1 MYVSSEFE
9 NISDTLLSHLIYQ
22 VVGVSE
28 IFYILAG
35 GYGRAFLFIIF
46 YIFLFIMSN
55 LIKTLCTLM
64 MIGVTLPLI
73 AQQREALSQSLQEKV
88 VAIAFSSDMSPKNYD
103 ENKGQFTGF
112 SSTFL
117 LKKGE
122 SGLPVYEIEVPR
134 ATKSQY
140 GVSMHFRTTDRVRKG
155 DVLLARITMRTLS
168 ARQESGESVVYYY
181 FQEAQGAFDKS
192 FITQIGTVEN
202 WKTFNIPF
210 VAHKDMLAGEAQ
222 IGLAFGSLAQHLEV
236 TGIEILNFGNSVRVE
251 DLPET
256 RFSYAGREVGAAWRE
271 EALRRIEEIRT
282 SPLTVR
288 VVDAEGKPVKGAKV
302 EVSLQQS
309 EFIWGTAVQES
320 LLAKNDAES
329 QAYKKH
335 LKEFFNTAVIE
346 NGFKAGG
353 WAWDG
358 KHKMNTLLS
367 FDWLRD
373 NGFRQRGHNLVW
385 PAWRFNSP
393 LTKHIA
399 MRDSASFDS
408 YIKAQFYERMAY
420 TKGQVVAW
428 DVVNEYMHE
437 KEFFRYLPYSAMV
450 DWFKLAHELD
460 PDAQLF
466 INEYGML
473 NCVQSPQNIREYIDT
488 IQTLRSKGA
497 PIHAV
502 GIQGHIGRQPRNP
515 VQVITD
521 LDLFIPTGLPV
532 QITEFDI
539 NTPDEELQADYMRD
553 FLIAVYSHP
562 VVTGVTLWGFWEN
575 AHWRPDAGM
584 FRKDW
589 TPKGSALAW
598 REWVVGKWKTHEW
611 GKTDKK
617 GILTVQ
623 GHLGQYTVSVEYRGQ
638 QRGKSCQLS
647 KDTQVIEIRL

>member
-1 MYVSSEFE
+1 MNYFIWHFCV
-9 NISDTLLSHLIYQ
+9 LLL
-22 VVGVSE
+22 VG
-28 IFYILAG
+28 L
-35 GYGRAFLFIIF
+35 
-46 YIFLFIMSN
+46 
-55 LIKTLCTLM
+55 
-64 MIGVTLPLI
+64 TLPLQ
-73 AQQREALSQSLQEKV
+73 AQQREILAQSIQERV
-88 VAIAFSSDMSPKNYD
+88 EATIFSSDMSPKGYD
-103 ENKGQFTGF
+103 VNDVLSAESPSRFI
-112 SSTFL
+112 
-117 LKKGE
+117 LKYNEAGI
-122 SGLPVYEIEVPR
+122 PIYEVEIPR

-140 GVSMHFRTTDRVRKG
+140 GVSMHWKTTGIVHKG

-181 FQEAQGAFDKS
+181 FQEAQGSFDKS
-192 FITQIGTVEN
+192 FITQIGAVEE

-210 VAHKDMLAGEAQ
+210 VAHKDMKAGEAQ
-222 IGLAFGSLAQHLEV
+222 ISLAFGSLAQHVEL
-236 TGIEILNFGNSVRVE
+236 TGIEVLNFGSSIRIE

-256 RFSYAGREVGAAWRE
+256 HFSYAGREADAVWRQ
-271 EALRRIEEIRT
+271 EALQRIEEIRT
-282 SPLTVR
+282 SPLSIK
-288 VVDAEGKPVKGAKV
+288 VVDAKGKPVKGAEV
-302 EVSLQQS
+302 EVTLQKS
-309 EFIWGTAVQES
+309 DFIWGTAVRES
-320 LLAKNDAES
+320 LFAKDDAES
-329 QAYKKH
+329 KNYKAY

-346 NGFKAGG
+346 NGFK
-353 WAWDG
+353 G
-358 KHKMNTLLS
+358 KGVWNEELKQNTLLS
-367 FDWLRD
+367 FDWLRA

-385 PAWRFNSP
+385 PAWKFNSSFV
-393 LTKHIA
+393 KNIA
-399 MRDSASFDS
+399 IRDKASFDR
-408 YIKAQFYERMAY
+408 YIKALFYERMAY
-420 TKGQVVAW
+420 TKGQFIAW

-437 KEFFRYLPYSAMV
+437 KEFFQYLPHDVMV

-521 LDLFIPTGLPV
+521 LDLFIPMGLPV

-575 AHWRPDAGM
+575 AHWKPDAAM

-589 TPKGSALAW
+589 SAKPSATVW
-598 REWVVGKWKTHEW
+598 REWVKGKWNTH
-611 GKTDKK
+611 DKK
-617 GILTVQ
+617 VTNSAGKVNLR
-623 GHLGQYTVSVEYRGQ
+623 GHFGTYAISVSYK
-638 QRGKSCQLS
+638 GKVKELSCQLG
-647 KDTQVIEIRL
+647 KDGESIQVVL

>member
-1 MYVSSEFE
+1 MKNSTKYLLFMLL
-9 NISDTLLSHLIYQ
+9 ISIT
-22 VVGVSE
+22 V
-28 IFYILAG
+28 
-35 GYGRAFLFIIF
+35 
-46 YIFLFIMSN
+46 
-55 LIKTLCTLM
+55 
-64 MIGVTLPLI
+64 PLI
-73 AQQREALSQSLQEKV
+73 AQQREILGQSIQSKV
-88 VAIAFSSDMSPKNYD
+88 IATIFSSDVNPKEYSKND
-103 ENKGQFTGF
+103 GQIKRTPSRFV
-112 SSTFL
+112 
-117 LKKGE
+117 LKQG
-122 SGLPVYEIEVPR
+122 GAGIPVYEVEVPR

-140 GVSMHFRTTDRVRKG
+140 GVSMHWKTTEAVHKG

-181 FQEAQGAFDKS
+181 FQEAQGSFNKS
-192 FITQIGTVEN
+192 FITQIGTVED

-210 VAHKDMLAGEAQ
+210 VAHKDMKAGEAQ
-222 IGLAFGSLAQHLEV
+222 IGLAFGSLAQHLEI

-256 RFSYAGREVGAAWRE
+256 RFSYAGREAGAAWRK

-309 EFIWGTAVQES
+309 EFIWGTAVKES
-320 LLAKNDAES
+320 LLAKNDVES
-329 QAYKKH
+329 QTYKKH

-353 WAWDG
+353 WAWDE
-358 KHKMNTLLS
+358 KRKMNTLLS

-385 PAWRFNSP
+385 PAWKFNSS

-399 MRDSASFDS
+399 MRDSASFNC

-437 KEFFRYLPYSAMV
+437 KEFFRYLPHSTMV

-473 NCVQSPQNIREYIDT
+473 NCVQSPQNIREYMDT

-497 PIHAV
+497 PIHAI
-502 GIQGHIGRQPRNP
+502 GIQGHVGRQPRNP
-515 VQVITD
+515 AQVITD
-521 LDLFIPTGLPV
+521 LDLFIPMGLPV

-539 NTPDEELQADYMRD
+539 NTPDEELQAYYMRD

-575 AHWRPDAGM
+575 AHWKPDAGM

-598 REWVVGKWKTHEW
+598 REWVIGKWKTHEW

-617 GILTVQ
+617 GMLTVK
-623 GHLGQYTVSVEYRGQ
+623 GHLGQYTVSVEYRGRQ
-638 QRGKSCQLS
+638 KVQSCQLS
-647 KDTQVIEIRL
+647 KDTQVVEISL

>member
-1 MYVSSEFE
+1 MKNSTKYLLFMLL
-9 NISDTLLSHLIYQ
+9 ISIT
-22 VVGVSE
+22 V
-28 IFYILAG
+28 
-35 GYGRAFLFIIF
+35 
-46 YIFLFIMSN
+46 
-55 LIKTLCTLM
+55 
-64 MIGVTLPLI
+64 PLI
-73 AQQREALSQSLQEKV
+73 AQQREILGQSIQSKV
-88 VAIAFSSDMSPKNYD
+88 IATIFSSDVNPKEYSKND
-103 ENKGQFTGF
+103 GQIKRTPSRFV
-112 SSTFL
+112 
-117 LKKGE
+117 LKQG
-122 SGLPVYEIEVPR
+122 GAGIPVYEVEVPR

-140 GVSMHFRTTDRVRKG
+140 GVSMHWKTTEAVHKG

-181 FQEAQGAFDKS
+181 FQEAQGSFNKS
-192 FITQIGTVEN
+192 FITQIGTVED

-210 VAHKDMLAGEAQ
+210 VAHKDMKAGEAQ
-222 IGLAFGSLAQHLEV
+222 IGLAFGSLAQHLEI

-256 RFSYAGREVGAAWRE
+256 RFSYAGREAGAAWRE

-309 EFIWGTAVQES
+309 EFIWGTAVKES
-320 LLAKNDAES
+320 LLAKNDVES
-329 QAYKKH
+329 QTYKKH

-353 WAWDG
+353 WAWDE
-358 KHKMNTLLS
+358 KRKMNTLLS

-385 PAWRFNSP
+385 PAWKFNSS

-399 MRDSASFDS
+399 MRDSASFNC

-437 KEFFRYLPYSAMV
+437 KEFFRYLPHSTMV

-473 NCVQSPQNIREYIDT
+473 NCVQSPQNIREYMDT

-497 PIHAV
+497 PIHAI
-502 GIQGHIGRQPRNP
+502 GIQGHVGRQPRNP
-515 VQVITD
+515 AQVITD
-521 LDLFIPTGLPV
+521 LDLFIPMGLPV

-575 AHWRPDAGM
+575 AHWKPDAGM

-598 REWVVGKWKTHEW
+598 REWVIGKWKTHEW
-611 GKTDKK
+611 RKTDKK
-617 GILTVQ
+617 GMLTVQ

-638 QRGKSCQLS
+638 QKVKSCQLS
-647 KDTQVIEIRL
+647 KDTRVIEIRL

>member
-1 MYVSSEFE
+1 M
-9 NISDTLLSHLIYQ
+9 
-22 VVGVSE
+22 
-28 IFYILAG
+28 
-35 GYGRAFLFIIF
+35 
-46 YIFLFIMSN
+46 
-55 LIKTLCTLM
+55 
-64 MIGVTLPLI
+64 
-73 AQQREALSQSLQEKV
+73 
-88 VAIAFSSDMSPKNYD
+88 
-103 ENKGQFTGF
+103 
-112 SSTFL
+112 
-117 LKKGE
+117 
-122 SGLPVYEIEVPR
+122 
-134 ATKSQY
+134 
-140 GVSMHFRTTDRVRKG
+140 
-155 DVLLARITMRTLS
+155 
-168 ARQESGESVVYYY
+168 
-181 FQEAQGAFDKS
+181 
-192 FITQIGTVEN
+192 
-202 WKTFNIPF
+202 
-210 VAHKDMLAGEAQ
+210 
-222 IGLAFGSLAQHLEV
+222 
-236 TGIEILNFGNSVRVE
+236 
-251 DLPET
+251 
-256 RFSYAGREVGAAWRE
+256 
-271 EALRRIEEIRT
+271 
-282 SPLTVR
+282 
-288 VVDAEGKPVKGAKV
+288 VDAEGKPVKGAKV

-309 EFIWGTAVQES
+309 EFIWGTAVKES
-320 LLAKNDAES
+320 LLAKNDVES
-329 QAYKKH
+329 QTYKKH

-353 WAWDG
+353 WAWDE
-358 KHKMNTLLS
+358 KRKMNTLLS

-385 PAWRFNSP
+385 PAWKFNSS

-399 MRDSASFDS
+399 MRDSASFNC

-437 KEFFRYLPYSAMV
+437 KEFFRYLPHSTMV

-473 NCVQSPQNIREYIDT
+473 NCVQSPQNIREYMDT

-497 PIHAV
+497 PIHAI
-502 GIQGHIGRQPRNP
+502 GIQGHVGRQPRNP
-515 VQVITD
+515 AQVITD
-521 LDLFIPTGLPV
+521 LDLFIPMGLPV

-575 AHWRPDAGM
+575 AHWKPDAGM

-598 REWVVGKWKTHEW
+598 REWVIGKWKTHEW

-617 GILTVQ
+617 GMLTVQ

-638 QRGKSCQLS
+638 QKVKSCQLS
-647 KDTQVIEIRL
+647 KDTRVIEIRL